1 MLNKVLIMKQKLYS
15 FIQRGLFAKTLVVML
30 FAFAATGYA
39 QTSSG
44 TWGGIDWTLTE
55 DGTLTISPTKGE
67 PVPDKNYPEYTYEVG
82 QWREAVV
89 YKTNGD
95 ASAIGGAPYDHNKVK
110 KLIIEEGVTS
120 IGSFTAKFPKL
131 TGEVVIPWTVNYFGQ
146 ESFQGATCSKLTF
159 QKVPAGKTGGKLCV
173 AAGAFKNLIVEE
185 FSFPDDRPVE
195 LHCWT
200 LVNCKKL
207 KHLTYPATITGFLG
221 YNHVDYFQDPDAYGA
236 ASYDTQQLRGN
247 DNLLSITF
255 GSEEVK
261 TAYSKTF
268 NSKSEGFYTDDPK
281 EWVGLTR
288 YITSRTGPI
297 TNVTEGNASFEQ
309 TEDGTQ
315 GVVVYTRNLLPAGT
329 WNALYVPFE
338 IPVSALGDDYDV
350 AYFNNMHAYDKD
362 YNGTIDEMDMEIILI
377 EEGTLRAHHPY
388 FIRAKNKAAEDM
400 SLAIFNSKVLSTMN
414 EDHTAIKTSSAY
426 LDFTLTGTYDTMT
439 EENFNAIDGKNYAIS
454 TKGSWNRTKGIKPFR
469 LYLNIKE
476 RPGSPVKVDE
486 QNARVRM
493 RVVGKEE
500 ATAID
505 EVEMPVSIEQPTAI
519 YDLQGRRVLN
529 TEGLKGIYIVNG
541 KKVAF

>member
-1 MLNKVLIMKQKLYS
+1 MKQKLYS
-15 FIQRGLFAKTLVVML
+15 FIQRGLFVKVLVAML
-30 FAFAATGYA
+30 FGFATTGHA
-39 QTSSG
+39 QNSG
-44 TWGGIDWTLTE
+44 TWGGIDWTLDAE
-55 DGTLTISPTKGE
+55 GILTIAPTKGE
-67 PVPDKNYPEYTYEVG
+67 PVPDKNYPGYTYEVG

-120 IGSFTAKFPKL
+120 IGSFTAKFPNL

-146 ESFQGATCSKLTF
+146 EAFQGATCTKLTF

-173 AAGAFKNLIVEE
+173 AAGAFKNLVVEE
-185 FSFPDDRPVE
+185 FAFPDDRPVE
-195 LHCWT
+195 LHCWS

-207 KHLTYPATITGFLG
+207 KHVTFPATITAFLG

-236 ASYDTQQLRGN
+236 ASYDTQQLGGN

-268 NSKSEGFYTDDPK
+268 RSESHAYYTDDPK

-297 TNVTEGNASFEQ
+297 THVTEGNASFEQ

-350 AYFNNMHAYDKD
+350 AYYNNMHAYDKD

-377 EEGTLRAHHPY
+377 DEGTLRAHHPY
-388 FIRAKNKAAEDM
+388 FIRAKNKAAENM

-439 EENFNAIDGKNYAIS
+439 EENFNAINGKNYAIS
-454 TKGSWNRTKGIKPFR
+454 TKGSWNRTRGIKPFR

-505 EVEMPVSIEQPTAI
+505 EVEMPVSIEQPTSI
-519 YDLQGRRVLN
+519 YDLQGHRVLN